1 LISECDFIGNLAT
14 GVDGRGA
21 VEIKSKSSLITK
33 SDFINNTVPFSR
45 LSSSMDLGKEGEQV
59 VLVSEKAISRLRY
72 EGCDPIDPAECFR
85 RRCERDIR
93 ARTRYLG
100 REERGGIDEYD
111 IMMDDII
118 SGRVKGD
125 DPRLQ

>member
-1 LISECDFIGNLAT
+1 MRRISINAI
-14 GVDGRGA
+14 VMIIIA
-21 VEIKSKSSLITK
+21 VICVCMK
-33 SDFINNTVPFSR
+33 
-45 LSSSMDLGKEGEQV
+45 
-59 VLVSEKAISRLRY
+59 
-72 EGCDPIDPAECFR
+72 
-85 RRCERDIR
+85 ERDVQAMILIVSLGIYTLVE
-93 ARTRYLG
+93 ATFVTRYLG